1 VLHSACK
8 CIFILFLFSSASAR
22 GLAGSSEWLLTL
34 LLTHFLAL
42 CSRHEWERNEW
53 RDALTWRALSLFLA
67 VCENNRHTAC
77 QSNPARIFQQLP
89 VISISRCWTC
99 ERFYLFSSPRHIAC
113 TRGVLNTSVYIMRE
127 SDNWII
133 MLCGLWWKGYGCAFK
148 VHLVCLF
155 EWNVRLVCIYVRFVC
170 PAEHDARAPRLETM
184 TCNLIS
190 YSSLCF

>member
-1 VLHSACK
+1 MH
-8 CIFILFLFSSASAR
+8 FHPFLFSSASAR
-22 GLAGSSEWLLTL
+22 GLAGWLASSEWLLLTL

-53 RDALTWRALSLFLA
+53 RDALAWRALSLFLA

-77 QSNPARIFQQLP
+77 QSNPARIFQQWP

-99 ERFYLFSSPRHIAC
+99 ERFYLFSSPRHTLHARAAYLIHQ
-113 TRGVLNTSVYIMRE
+113 YIMRE

-155 EWNVRLVCIYVRFVC
+155 AWNVRLVCICAFC
-170 PAEHDARAPRLETM
+170 LPSGAWCARAAFRDNDLQSH
-184 TCNLIS
+184 LI
-190 YSSLCF
+190 